1 MNTLNGVAVLDTPL
15 NMEESFPL
23 WWNKHKWKGIFNV
36 RWIYVKNVDL
46 TPLNMREGPKKIY
59 ELHDGTELSEDNGM
73 SLVRIFKSYDT
84 SNNIFSL
91 FPILDM
97 REDKLMDYRK
107 NLGFEIKLTKIKKE
121 STNVDYSFPAKSRG
135 DRRESLKDDRDEQ
148 PYNDNDNEYKNS
160 WNCSDSEDNSD
171 DYEPKGKDKR
181 GSYNRKKSTG
191 QNYAYQ
197 LKKENPDTETQ
208 TPKEDCGNADG
219 VGLNNNTGMYYQL
232 QKNVRGGPQGGEGWN
247 GNKNAAEL
255 VDRRDGGQNQGG
267 KN

>member
-121 STNVDYSFPAKSRG
+121 STNVDYSFPAKPHNNK
-135 DRRESLKDDRDEQ
+135 RESLRDNTQQQQYKDNDRD
-148 PYNDNDNEYKNS
+148 NGDKNS
-160 WNCSDSEDNSD
+160 WICSDSEDNSD
-171 DYEPKGKDKR
+171 DYEQKDKH
-181 GSYNRKKSTG
+181 GSRRQSSNNRNYGG
-191 QNYAYQ
+191 QNYAYE
-197 LKKENPDTETQ
+197 LKKENPDTET
-208 TPKEDCGNADG
+208 
-219 VGLNNNTGMYYQL
+219 
-232 QKNVRGGPQGGEGWN
+232 
-247 GNKNAAEL
+247 
-255 VDRRDGGQNQGG
+255 
-267 KN
+267 